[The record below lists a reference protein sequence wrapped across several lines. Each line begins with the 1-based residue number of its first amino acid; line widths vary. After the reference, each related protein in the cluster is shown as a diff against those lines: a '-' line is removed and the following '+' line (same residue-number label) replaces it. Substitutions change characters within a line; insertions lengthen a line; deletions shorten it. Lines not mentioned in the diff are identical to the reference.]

1 MLSEIGLIGLGVMG
15 KNIALNI
22 AEKGTFVKA
31 FNGSQEKIDAISDEF
46 GGMFSG
52 FTKLEELIDSLE
64 RPRNILLMIPSG
76 QPTHSVINQLANLL
90 DEGDVIIDGGNSFYQ
105 ESENHGN
112 ILSSKSIEF
121 IGMGVSGGEEGARHG
136 PAIMIGSANNL
147 SDELVELL
155 TAISAKAPNDC
166 IGFYKGH
173 GSGHFIK
180 MVHNGIEYAE
190 MQLITEAYYLLKYAE
205 YSNIEIAEF
214 FESLKG
220 RNQSSYLIEITSEI
234 LRKKDGEFFT
244 LDLIKPFANNKG
256 TGKLT
261 IETSFELGISA
272 PSIYAAYD
280 ARVQSNAGDT
290 WKKATNQS
298 EDTMLELDHSFNKII
313 NESNLSKAL
322 YFGRVAAMVQGLKI
336 IHKYSEINSLSINYS
351 DIFNNWSGGCI
362 IRSQMLDELLEIDKT
377 AEDFLKSESLHNL
390 LKDNLSVVK
399 DVVSSS
405 MLNNISLPVLS
416 SSLNWYLNLSSSSNP
431 SNLIQAQRDY
441 FGSHTVQLLDSEE
454 YIHIDWRENE

>member
-15 KNIALNI
+15 KNLALNI

-31 FNGSQEKIDAISDEF
+31 FNDSREKIDVISEEF
-46 GGMFSG
+46 GGMFAG
-52 FTKLEELIDSLE
+52 FTKLEELIGSLE

-121 IGMGVSGGEEGARHG
+121 VGMGVSGGEEGARHG

-166 IGFYKGH
+166 IGLYKGH

-220 RNQSSYLIEITSEI
+220 MNQSSYLIEITSEI
-234 LRKKDGEFFT
+234 LRKKDGEVFT

-290 WKKATNQS
+290 WRKATNQN
-298 EDTMLELDHSFNKII
+298 EDTMLEHDPSFNKVI

-336 IHKYSEINSLSINYS
+336 IHKYSEVNGLSINYS

-362 IRSQMLDELLEIDKT
+362 IRSQMLDELLEINKT

-405 MLNNISLPVLS
+405 ISNNISLPVLS
-416 SSLNWYLNLSSSSNP
+416 SSLSWYLNLSSDSNP

>member
-76 QPTHSVINQLANLL
+76 QPTHSVVNQLSNLL

-298 EDTMLELDHSFNKII
+298 ENTMLELDHSFNKII

-336 IHKYSEINSLSINYS
+336 IHKYSEVNSLSINYS

>member
-52 FTKLEELIDSLE
+52 FTKLEELIDNLE

-76 QPTHSVINQLANLL
+76 QPTHSVVNQLSNLL

-336 IHKYSEINSLSINYS
+336 IHKYSEVNSLSINYS

-362 IRSQMLDELLEIDKT
+362 IRSQMLDELLEINKT

-416 SSLNWYLNLSSSSNP
+416 SSLNWYLNLSSGSNP